1 MRLMLMRIPQFQ
13 LGVSYSNLRRSHPMT
28 LLHFIYV
35 LGKEFPESNG
45 SYPDF
50 LMLSNLFI
58 SYRET
63 YGLERLEVRTPYH
76 TSYGI

>member
-1 MRLMLMRIPQFQ
+1 MRIPQFQ

-28 LLHFIYV
+28 LLHFFYV

-58 SYRET
+58 S
-63 YGLERLEVRTPYH
+63 
-76 TSYGI
+76 